1 MTADGWVWVSLGLLL
16 ALLGARAWVV
26 ESGHATLGRTPVKVT
41 VLTGACGL
49 AVALVVG
56 LVTVNGGARL
66 VYLVLHP
73 AEAQALEDAANAEDL
88 TTAPDVP
95 PTTAVAPDPATVA
108 PPAPAPPAPAPTTR
122 APATRA
128 PATRAPAV
136 RATRAPVTRAPVARA
151 PVTRAPATTAA
162 AGDGDGHGHRGP
174 LSVSPS
180 GPRRRTWSPGTR
192 RCRRSRPRGRARTA

>member
-26 ESGHATLGRTPVKVT
+26 ETGHATLGRTPVKVT

-95 PTTAVAPDPATVA
+95 RPRRSPRSR
-108 PPAPAPPAPAPTTR
+108 PPSPRLSPLRPPP
-122 APATRA
+122 
-128 PATRAPAV
+128 
-136 RATRAPVTRAPVARA
+136 
-151 PVTRAPATTAA
+151 
-162 AGDGDGHGHRGP
+162 
-174 LSVSPS
+174 
-180 GPRRRTWSPGTR
+180 PRRRPGRPRPVR
-192 RCRRSRPRGRARTA
+192 RPCGPRPPEPRRPGPPPPVPRPRGRR